1 MKILIVDDKK
11 ENLYYLESLLKG
23 FGYEVFSAVNGKD
36 ALEKLRSD
44 SFNLTIS
51 DILMP
56 EMDGYQLLRNVQED
70 HNLRDMP
77 FVFYTGTYTE
87 DKDKEVGLKLGASE
101 YIQKPIDPEEFIKI
115 IQGIIKDYESGRL
128 KPKKPAIEEKEE
140 VLKLYSE
147 RLVLKLEQKTLD
159 LEREIT
165 KSKQAEEELIK
176 YREHLE
182 ELVKERTQKLEEQNK
197 ELARLNHLF
206 VNREF
211 RIKELR
217 DRVKEL
223 ENKISDNR

>member
-11 ENLYYLESLLKG
+11 ENRYYLESLLKG
-23 FGYEVFSAVNGKD
+23 FGYEVISAENGKD

-56 EMDGYQLLRNVQED
+56 EMDGYQLLRNVQDD

-101 YIQKPIDPEEFIKI
+101 YIQKPINPEEFIKI
-115 IQGIIKDYESGRL
+115 IQGIIKDYESGKL
-128 KPKKPAIEEKEE
+128 KPKIPAKEEKEE

-147 RLVLKLEQKTLD
+147 QLVLKLEQKTLD
-159 LEREIT
+159 LESEIT
-165 KSKQAEEELIK
+165 KRKQTEEELIK

-197 ELARLNHLF
+197 ELERLNKLF

-217 DRVKEL
+217 DKVKEL
-223 ENKISDNR
+223 ENKISDI